1 MLANVPQGA
10 GKSSLSMSLF
20 RIIEPAEGT
29 IRIDGIDITK
39 IGLHDLRSRWARLS
53 LTVQAMLIYLLGWRS
68 YRRTA
73 NALKAAYD
81 RISILLE
88 WPTMKHYGACWTMPG

>member
-1 MLANVPQGA
+1 
-10 GKSSLSMSLF
+10 MSLF

-39 IGLHDLRSRWARLS
+39 IGLHDLRSRWARLL
-53 LTVQAMLIYLLGWRS
+53 LTVQARLTHASDWRLFL
-68 YRRTA
+68 RTV
-73 NALKAAYD
+73 NALKAVYD

-88 WPTMKHYGACWTMPG
+88 WPMMKRYGASWTMPG